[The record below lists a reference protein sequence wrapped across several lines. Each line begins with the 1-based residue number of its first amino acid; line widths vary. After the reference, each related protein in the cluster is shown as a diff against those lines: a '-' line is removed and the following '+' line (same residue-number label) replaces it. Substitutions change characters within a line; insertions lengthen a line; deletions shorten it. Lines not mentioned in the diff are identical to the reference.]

1 MNNIWDKTTQV
12 TPALAQELLN
22 SQFSIDIKKIQL
34 FGEGFDN
41 TAYLINDEYV
51 FRFPHRI
58 EAVVCMENE
67 ILLLPYI
74 SQKMS
79 FTVSSPTMIG
89 KPNSSYPYPFAGYKV
104 LSGELLSTSQVPL
117 VDNSTFAKILGSWL
131 RELHTLPVLNEHIKH
146 LKGEHEWRLDFV
158 NRKARVNECITK
170 YADYFINY
178 GFDVQRLIT
187 IMDYFK
193 DVDIHCSN
201 KCYLH
206 GDLYSKH
213 IIVDHAGLPMGL
225 IDWGDVHIGHPA
237 VDIAV
242 GIMIFTETR
251 LSDFLVAYQGIDAS
265 IMRVAVFRA
274 FTHSILGFS
283 YFAQIKEET
292 SIEWTIAALLNSIK
306 LSEMISGNSI
316 V

>member
-1 MNNIWDKTTQV
+1 MGNIWDKTTQI
-12 TPALAQELLN
+12 TSALAQELIK
-22 SQFSIDIKKIQL
+22 SQFSIEIEKIQL

-41 TAYLINDEYV
+41 TAFLVNNEYV

-58 EAVVCMENE
+58 EALVCMENE
-67 ILLLPYI
+67 ILLLPYL

-79 FTVSSPTMIG
+79 FMISSPTMIG
-89 KPNSSYPYPFAGYKV
+89 KPSASYPYPFAGYEI
-104 LSGELLSTSQVPL
+104 LSGELLSISQTPL
-117 VDNSTFAKILGSWL
+117 VDNTAFAKILGTWL

-178 GFDVQRLIT
+178 GFDIQRLIT

-193 DVDIHCSN
+193 GVDIHCSN

-213 IIVDHAGLPMGL
+213 IVVDHSGLPMGL

-242 GIMIFTETR
+242 GLMIFTKER
-251 LSDFLVAYQGIDAS
+251 LKDFLAAYQGIDS
-265 IMRVAVFRA
+265 TTMKVAIFRA
-274 FTHSILGFS
+274 YSHSILAFS
-283 YFAQIKEET
+283 YFAQIEEKST
-292 SIEWTIAALLNSIK
+292 IEWTKAALINT
-306 LSEMISGNSI
+306 ISL
-316 V
+316 VDKPV